1 MEFKMKQVRVEV
13 TNQGAVYVN
22 DTRITGR
29 DTKWGIHQ
37 TMFAIKVPAN
47 KVTSSLV
54 EHGYGHIKLDKD
66 YMKELG
72 VV

>member
-1 MEFKMKQVRVEV
+1 MKKVTVEV

-37 TMFAIKVPAN
+37 TMFSVKVPAN
-47 KVTSSLV
+47 KVSSTLA
-54 EHGYGHIKLDKD
+54 EHGYGNIRLDTSS
-66 YMKELG
+66 MQELG
-72 VV
+72 VE